1 MHLALLNAVDL
12 RLRAA
17 EIVVAGTGPRAG
29 ELAAAALKL
38 SFLDRIV
45 LRATSADVLPAAH
58 PAQAKIA
65 ATTDA
70 AAFVCVGATCS
81 LPVADPTQLAAAVK
95 SMRG

>member
-12 RLRAA
+12 RSARPKSSSPAPTA
-17 EIVVAGTGPRAG
+17 RR
-29 ELAAAALKL
+29 ELAAAAKL